1 MRCIN
6 TTYVKKRNRTGMS
19 YFMPSSKKQRA
30 AIDRSKLVDS
40 KICTGVSNN
49 LASTDDQML
58 TLGHNT
64 SMNSNTF
71 RISNTLDWN
80 NNRKTKMP
88 SRQEMD
94 YYGIPEMIHEKDR
107 KFCPPLKIFSK
118 SSIEKRLCVRAR

>member
-1 MRCIN
+1 
-6 TTYVKKRNRTGMS
+6 MS
-19 YFMPSSKKQRA
+19 YFMPSSKKQCA

-40 KICTGVSNN
+40 KICTGGSNN

-58 TLGHNT
+58 TIRHNT
-64 SMNSNTF
+64 SIYSNTF

-107 KFCPPLKIFSK
+107 KFCPPLKRFSK
-118 SSIEKRLCVRAR
+118 SSIEKRLCVSAR